1 MKEFCGGEALWNTSL
16 TWGNDRLYPG
26 FTECFQNTVL
36 VWVPSGWL
44 FLASVVY
51 FPYLLYQPSKVLLRT
66 KKNRLK
72 LVIAVLQMIV
82 LIVELSH
89 RAYELNRKQ
98 ETYWQASFV
107 GPLIEAVTMVLVAV
121 YIELERRKGIVT
133 SGVLFIYWVI
143 ANIGYVIPFYLRLIE
158 KEYETFLL
166 GFVMS
171 NIYFLMSV
179 AQLVLSC
186 LAEEVPVTTR
196 KKPCPESSAS
206 FFSRLFFQWI
216 QSLVVTGY
224 RQPLAEDD
232 MFSLKVED
240 QSKTLVVPFEQ
251 NWLKEEIKLQI
262 RKGINRTRDQ
272 TYSVQFEPVA
282 SESYNEFSE
291 RTPLLKNHSKVNAQ
305 SESSDEKKNKV
316 GVSLY
321 KVLFKTFG
329 FELFRSNLP
338 KFFYDVLLF
347 VNPFLLRQLIDF
359 TEDTTQPTWKGY
371 VYSVGFFAV
380 SVLQGLLMHN
390 MYHQSMTLGIKL
402 RSTLISA
409 IFKKSLRLSNQART
423 ESTSGEIMN
432 LMSVDAQNIK
442 DLCEYMWCLWSGP
455 LQIIVCVILL
465 YYTVGFA
472 MFAGLG
478 VMLLLTPVNLI
489 TTSKVQ
495 TYQKTM
501 MEFKDSRIK
510 LMTEILNG
518 IKILKLYA
526 WEMAFGE
533 KITLIRGKE
542 LAMMYKEQMMYSIST
557 LSWTVAPFT
566 VGLATFATYIFTKE
580 DHRFDPQ
587 SIFVA
592 IVLFNILRFAMNV
605 APELFMELVMCWVS
619 VARIQAYL
627 NKADIDTS
635 NVTHLSDSKNAV
647 SIMDG
652 TFLWDKEIGPA
663 LKRINLQIPKGSLVA
678 IVGSVGS
685 GKSSLVSAML
695 GEMEKVGGTV
705 NVDGSTAYVAQ
716 QAWIQNASVK
726 NNILFGNDF
735 QESRYDDV
743 VEACALKADIDMLPA
758 GDLTEIGEKGINL
771 SGGQKQR
778 VSLARAVYFDSDI
791 YILDDP
797 LSAVDAH
804 VGKHIFEHVIGK
816 NGVLKDKTRV
826 LVTHGIHWLPHVDTI
841 VVVTNGEISETGSY
855 EALLGHDGAFSKF
868 LKTYLIEHQ
877 EELEAAEEEDAVL
890 KQDIFHRLVSIQP
903 DVDHSEAN
911 TLTEKLIH
919 WRKSHRESDK
929 STTDVRRLTSQGDKM
944 IQYSAQTSPVPS
956 ENIDAA
962 RLIEEEEVEIGRVQ
976 WKVYMQYARA
986 LGLKYAVCLVVL
998 YAIYQSLYIWSAIW
1012 LTYWTADPQLQNL
1025 TLYPANSTAR
1035 RELNNYYLTIYG
1047 EFGIAQAI
1055 AVLIYS
1061 LVQAFCVIEAAK
1073 VLHQKLLVNVLRGPM
1088 SFFDTTPVGRI
1099 VNRFSQDI
1107 EAVDSTLPEKIV
1119 EVLWSFYAVISVFV
1133 VVAYSTPI
1141 FLTVILPL
1149 GFLYFIMQVCSL
1161 QHLNIPD
1168 SDSTPGISLF
1178 HHAAFLYTYVTTA
1191 QTVGDKDSVT
1201 NLQQFPGKFGRWL
1214 GIRLDIMGGVVV
1226 LAASLF
1232 SVLER
1237 GNISSAIVGLSVS
1250 YALQI
1255 TEILAWFVRM
1265 VSEFETN
1272 IVSVERIG
1280 QYTANKTEAPL
1291 HSDVQ
1296 LPVDWPSEGSIELRS
1311 YCTRYRDGLP
1321 LVLQNLHVK
1330 FKPGEKVGIVG
1341 RTGAGKSSLTLALF
1355 RLIEAAEGSIV
1366 IDGEDISRLG
1376 LHDLRSRLT
1385 ILPQEPVLF
1394 SGSLRMNLDPL
1405 GAHNDDD
1412 LWASLDHAHLKTFI
1426 EGLPGQLEYEVG
1438 EGGQNLSVGQRQL
1451 ICLARSLLRKMKIL
1465 VLDEATAAVDLET
1478 DSLIQD
1484 TISSEFG
1491 DCTVLTIAHRLNT
1504 VMEYDKILVLSDGRI
1519 LEYDRPQT
1527 LLADSNS
1534 AFYAMAKDAGLV
1546 SCE

>member
-1 MKEFCGGEALWNTSL
+1 
-16 TWGNDRLYPG
+16 
-26 FTECFQNTVL
+26 
-36 VWVPSGWL
+36 
-44 FLASVVY
+44 
-51 FPYLLYQPSKVLLRT
+51 
-66 KKNRLK
+66 
-72 LVIAVLQMIV
+72 
-82 LIVELSH
+82 
-89 RAYELNRKQ
+89 
-98 ETYWQASFV
+98 
-107 GPLIEAVTMVLVAV
+107 
-121 YIELERRKGIVT
+121 
-133 SGVLFIYWVI
+133 
-143 ANIGYVIPFYLRLIE
+143 
-158 KEYETFLL
+158 
-166 GFVMS
+166 
-171 NIYFLMSV
+171 
-179 AQLVLSC
+179 
-186 LAEEVPVTTR
+186 
-196 KKPCPESSAS
+196 
-206 FFSRLFFQWI
+206 
-216 QSLVVTGY
+216 
-224 RQPLAEDD
+224 
-232 MFSLKVED
+232 
-240 QSKTLVVPFEQ
+240 
-251 NWLKEEIKLQI
+251 
-262 RKGINRTRDQ
+262 
-272 TYSVQFEPVA
+272 
-282 SESYNEFSE
+282 
-291 RTPLLKNHSKVNAQ
+291 
-305 SESSDEKKNKV
+305 
-316 GVSLY
+316 
-321 KVLFKTFG
+321 
-329 FELFRSNLP
+329 
-338 KFFYDVLLF
+338 
-347 VNPFLLRQLIDF
+347 
-359 TEDTTQPTWKGY
+359 
-371 VYSVGFFAV
+371 
-380 SVLQGLLMHN
+380 
-390 MYHQSMTLGIKL
+390 
-402 RSTLISA
+402 
-409 IFKKSLRLSNQART
+409 
-423 ESTSGEIMN
+423 
-432 LMSVDAQNIK
+432 
-442 DLCEYMWCLWSGP
+442 
-455 LQIIVCVILL
+455 
-465 YYTVGFA
+465 
-472 MFAGLG
+472 
-478 VMLLLTPVNLI
+478 
-489 TTSKVQ
+489 
-495 TYQKTM
+495 
-501 MEFKDSRIK
+501 
-510 LMTEILNG
+510 
-518 IKILKLYA
+518 
-526 WEMAFGE
+526 
-533 KITLIRGKE
+533 
-542 LAMMYKEQMMYSIST
+542 
-557 LSWTVAPFT
+557 
-566 VGLATFATYIFTKE
+566 
-580 DHRFDPQ
+580 
-587 SIFVA
+587 
-592 IVLFNILRFAMNV
+592 
-605 APELFMELVMCWVS
+605 MCWVS

-735 QESRYDDV
+735 QESRYDNV

-797 LSAVDAH
+797 LSAVDAN

-903 DVDHSEAN
+903 DVDHSD
-911 TLTEKLIH
+911 LTDKLIH
-919 WRKSHRESDK
+919 WRKSQRESDK

-944 IQYSAQTSPVPS
+944 IQYSAQTSPVS
-956 ENIDAA
+956 TENIDPA

-1012 LTYWTADPQLQNL
+1012 LANWTADPQLQNL

-1149 GFLYFIMQVCSL
+1149 GFLYFIMQRFYIPTSRQLKRLETKTRSPIYNNFGESL
-1161 QHLNIPD
+1161 AGVSTIRAFRVQERFMDI
-1168 SDSTPGISLF
+1168 SDSRVDLNQE
-1178 HHAAFLYTYVTTA
+1178 YTFA
-1191 QTVGDKDSVT
+1191 SNTVE
-1201 NLQQFPGKFGRWL
+1201 RWL

-1237 GNISSAIVGLSVS
+1237 GKISSAIVGLSVS
-1250 YALQI
+1250 YALQ
-1255 TEILAWFVRM
+1255 
-1265 VSEFETN
+1265 
-1272 IVSVERIG
+1272 
-1280 QYTANKTEAPL
+1280 APL

-1296 LPVDWPSEGSIELRS
+1296 LPVDWPSEGLIELRS

-1385 ILPQEPVLF
+1385 ILPQEPILF

-1405 GAHNDDD
+1405 GAHNDDE

>member
-1 MKEFCGGEALWNTSL
+1 
-16 TWGNDRLYPG
+16 
-26 FTECFQNTVL
+26 
-36 VWVPSGWL
+36 
-44 FLASVVY
+44 
-51 FPYLLYQPSKVLLRT
+51 
-66 KKNRLK
+66 
-72 LVIAVLQMIV
+72 
-82 LIVELSH
+82 
-89 RAYELNRKQ
+89 
-98 ETYWQASFV
+98 
-107 GPLIEAVTMVLVAV
+107 
-121 YIELERRKGIVT
+121 
-133 SGVLFIYWVI
+133 
-143 ANIGYVIPFYLRLIE
+143 
-158 KEYETFLL
+158 
-166 GFVMS
+166 
-171 NIYFLMSV
+171 
-179 AQLVLSC
+179 
-186 LAEEVPVTTR
+186 
-196 KKPCPESSAS
+196 
-206 FFSRLFFQWI
+206 
-216 QSLVVTGY
+216 
-224 RQPLAEDD
+224 
-232 MFSLKVED
+232 
-240 QSKTLVVPFEQ
+240 
-251 NWLKEEIKLQI
+251 
-262 RKGINRTRDQ
+262 
-272 TYSVQFEPVA
+272 
-282 SESYNEFSE
+282 
-291 RTPLLKNHSKVNAQ
+291 
-305 SESSDEKKNKV
+305 
-316 GVSLY
+316 
-321 KVLFKTFG
+321 
-329 FELFRSNLP
+329 
-338 KFFYDVLLF
+338 
-347 VNPFLLRQLIDF
+347 
-359 TEDTTQPTWKGY
+359 
-371 VYSVGFFAV
+371 
-380 SVLQGLLMHN
+380 
-390 MYHQSMTLGIKL
+390 
-402 RSTLISA
+402 
-409 IFKKSLRLSNQART
+409 
-423 ESTSGEIMN
+423 
-432 LMSVDAQNIK
+432 
-442 DLCEYMWCLWSGP
+442 
-455 LQIIVCVILL
+455 
-465 YYTVGFA
+465 
-472 MFAGLG
+472 
-478 VMLLLTPVNLI
+478 
-489 TTSKVQ
+489 
-495 TYQKTM
+495 
-501 MEFKDSRIK
+501 
-510 LMTEILNG
+510 
-518 IKILKLYA
+518 
-526 WEMAFGE
+526 
-533 KITLIRGKE
+533 
-542 LAMMYKEQMMYSIST
+542 
-557 LSWTVAPFT
+557 
-566 VGLATFATYIFTKE
+566 
-580 DHRFDPQ
+580 
-587 SIFVA
+587 
-592 IVLFNILRFAMNV
+592 
-605 APELFMELVMCWVS
+605 MCWVS

-735 QESRYDDV
+735 QESRYDNV

-797 LSAVDAH
+797 LSAVDAN

-903 DVDHSEAN
+903 DVDHSD
-911 TLTEKLIH
+911 LTDKLIH
-919 WRKSHRESDK
+919 WRKSQRESDK

-944 IQYSAQTSPVPS
+944 IQYSAQTSPVS
-956 ENIDAA
+956 TENIDPA

-1012 LTYWTADPQLQNL
+1012 LANWTADPQLQNL

-1149 GFLYFIMQVCSL
+1149 GFLYFIMQRFYIPTSRQLKRLETKTRSPIYNNFGESL
-1161 QHLNIPD
+1161 AGVSTIRAFRVQERFMDI
-1168 SDSTPGISLF
+1168 SDSRVDLNQE
-1178 HHAAFLYTYVTTA
+1178 YTFA
-1191 QTVGDKDSVT
+1191 SNTVE
-1201 NLQQFPGKFGRWL
+1201 RWL

-1237 GNISSAIVGLSVS
+1237 GKISSAIVGLSVS

-1296 LPVDWPSEGSIELRS
+1296 LPVDWPSEGLIELRS

-1330 FKPGEKVGIVG
+1330 FKPGEK
-1341 RTGAGKSSLTLALF
+1341 
-1355 RLIEAAEGSIV
+1355 
-1366 IDGEDISRLG
+1366 
-1376 LHDLRSRLT
+1376 
-1385 ILPQEPVLF
+1385 EPILF

-1405 GAHNDDD
+1405 GAHNDDE